1 MMMIETNVYETMRF
15 GITVEEA
22 RKQLGIGRNLML
34 KLVKVDGF
42 PAIRFKR
49 KIIING
55 KKLQEWFDQNYG
67 QYGGYSYKK

>member
-1 MMMIETNVYETMRF
+1 MLVNSEYIKF
-15 GITVEEA
+15 GISVEEA

-34 KLVKVDGF
+34 KLVKVPGF

-49 KIIING
+49 KIIIN
-55 KKLQEWFDQNYG
+55 KNKLQDWFDQNYG

>member
-1 MMMIETNVYETMRF
+1 MNNNDIVKF

-34 KLVKVDGF
+34 ELVKVDGF

-55 KKLQEWFDQNYG
+55 NKLQEWFDQNYG
-67 QYGGYSYKK
+67 KYGGYSYKK